1 MNNPMDTMKKQ
12 NRSHPIHK
20 SPMRRS
26 PWIALLGC
34 AVMTS
39 LFPACATTH
48 SQFQKGYERGSS
60 DTVKRQYWILQ
71 EMQKNAGGSGAKKP
85 RSRLSVYRMTVTPDP
100 NATVK
105 SVSYEIAIPITE

>member
-1 MNNPMDTMKKQ
+1 MDTMKTQ

-20 SPMRRS
+20 IPLYWR
-26 PWIALLGC
+26 PWAALLGC

-39 LFPACATTH
+39 LFPACATTRT
-48 SQFQKGYERGSS
+48 QFQKGYERGSS

-71 EMQKNAGGSGAKKP
+71 EMQKCSAAKKP
-85 RSRLSVYRMTVTPDP
+85 RPRLSVYRMTVTPDP

-105 SVSYEIAIPITE
+105 SVPYEIAIPITE

>member
-1 MNNPMDTMKKQ
+1 MKTQ

-20 SPMRRS
+20 IPLYWR
-26 PWIALLGC
+26 PWAALLGC

-39 LFPACATTH
+39 LFPACATTRT
-48 SQFQKGYERGSS
+48 QFQKGYERGSS

-71 EMQKNAGGSGAKKP
+71 EMQKNAGGSAAKKP
-85 RSRLSVYRMTVTPDP
+85 RLRLSVYRMTVTPDP

-105 SVSYEIAIPITE
+105 SVPYEISIPITE